1 MRHCACGRSIRPT
14 GTLGPE
20 HEWQCTSFATRHVPV
35 RARLGPPSGRGGMED
50 TPDSDSGGLTP
61 VRVRAS
67 PPAPGA
73 PLAQLVERWTLNPCR
88 RGFEPL
94 EAHPTGIIRSF
105 APGCSSFWTEHPV
118 RNRGV
123 SGSSP
128 FNQTSGE
135 FTPHHSGVV
144 QWHGHSALNRET
156 VVRIHLPEHRRG
168 PVNAS
173 DAAVAQSGERR
184 LVTAEAT
191 GSKPVCGAKPW
202 W

>member
-1 MRHCACGRSIRPT
+1 MHLVCNETRAGSSPAGSTTRAWRKWKTRWAQSASGSAPRLRREACRFEPGWVHHA
-14 GTLGPE
+14 GVAEL
-20 HEWQCTSFATRHVPV
+20 
-35 RARLGPPSGRGGMED
+35 ED
-50 TPDSDSGGLTP
+50 APDSDSGGREP

-128 FNQTSGE
+128 LNQTSGE

-168 PVNAS
+168 PVNA
-173 DAAVAQSGERR
+173 
-184 LVTAEAT
+184 
-191 GSKPVCGAKPW
+191 
-202 W
+202 